1 MLSEPPFGGLRGNV
15 HTPSI
20 ARWKANGRLPICH
33 NLTFFAIS
41 YG

>member
-33 NLTFFAIS
+33 NLTVFAIS